1 MASNEEERKEKEERK
16 GREEREEKVEREER
30 EEREERVKRDRR
42 TVGEGQ
48 GCPSN
53 NAGFL
58 RESLRPCPEVLHVL
72 F

>member
-16 GREEREEKVEREER
+16 GREEREEKVER

-58 RESLRPCPEVLHVL
+58 RESLRPCPGVLHVL